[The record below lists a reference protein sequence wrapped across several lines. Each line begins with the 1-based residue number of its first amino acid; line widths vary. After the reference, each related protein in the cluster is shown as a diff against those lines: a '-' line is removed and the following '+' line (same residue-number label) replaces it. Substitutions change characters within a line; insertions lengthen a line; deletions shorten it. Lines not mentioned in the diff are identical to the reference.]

1 MRVRLFQPADLSRW
15 MEMRALLWPD
25 EDLAG
30 DDPSMWTVFIA
41 EEGEN
46 AVAFL
51 ELGMRDYAEGCV
63 SSPVPYVEGWFV
75 EEAWRR
81 RGVGRALMQAA
92 EEWSRERGFTEFAS
106 DTNDWNQ
113 LSRDAHRAL
122 GFEEVETI
130 VVFRK
135 VL

>member
-1 MRVRLFQPADLSRW
+1 
-15 MEMRALLWPD
+15 MRALLWPD

-106 DTNDWNQ
+106 DTNDWNH